1 MFIQNFDCSVFLLP
15 YCDCGAEGEKEKN
28 VYQAEDSADV
38 FFQCLIQSKTK
49 LLTTWT
55 EAILGI
61 DKNRVILF
69 EKLVASYIFHS
80 VRNNSKAKNK
90 TKQNKKEFHK
100 LV

>member
-1 MFIQNFDCSVFLLP
+1 MFNPI
-15 YCDCGAEGEKEKN
+15 KN
-28 VYQAEDSADV
+28 EIIDY
-38 FFQCLIQSKTK
+38 
-49 LLTTWT
+49 WT